1 MRTYKYSVNGD
12 IKVVETTIDTD
23 NSIYS
28 SILSNELAL
37 ELVNRQPNLL
47 IPQKICV
54 SLLKEINTMK
64 FIQNSVAEIG
74 LALIVVSENGNPI
87 VKSNF
92 TIVTTERLLDFQQD
106 AITRFI
112 IRTLI
117 QHYGNPIKT
126 KLISL
131 DTIYTS
137 DGEIL
142 VYKYIELANVFNYKI
157 YLIE

>member
-28 SILSNELAL
+28 TILSNELAL

-47 IPQKICV
+47 IPQKICI
-54 SLLKEINTMK
+54 SLLNEINTMK

-92 TIVTTERLLDFQQD
+92 TIVTTEQLLDFQQD
-106 AITRFI
+106 AITRSI
-112 IRTLI
+112 IRALI
-117 QHYGNPIKT
+117 LHYGNPIKT
-126 KLISL
+126 KLIDL
-131 DTIYTS
+131 DTIYTNE
-137 DGEIL
+137 GKVL
-142 VYKYIELANVFNYKI
+142 VYKYIELSNVFNYKI